1 MNAALME
8 GMLLREPTPPSRAP
22 QGLALLGAIGLH
34 VVLGT
39 VLLSSWTL
47 YVRTAEQRA
56 DPAHPTA
63 EPAGAGRAARQ
74 A

>member
-8 GMLLREPTPPSRAP
+8 GMLLREPVPPSRAP

-39 VLLSSWTL
+39 VLLSSWTPTFEPPSNAQIL
-47 YVRTAEQRA
+47 RTQPA
-56 DPAHPTA
+56 D
-63 EPAGAGRAARQ
+63 PAGAGRAAGP